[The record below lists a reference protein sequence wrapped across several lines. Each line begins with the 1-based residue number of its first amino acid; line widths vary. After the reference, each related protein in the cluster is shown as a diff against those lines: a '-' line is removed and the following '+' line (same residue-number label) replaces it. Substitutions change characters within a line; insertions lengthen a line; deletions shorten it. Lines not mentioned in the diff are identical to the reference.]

1 MKRFALLTKAL
12 VLSTLRDPYTLFW
25 NLIFPVFWLAIYRV
39 VFGRFLDSQPN
50 GGGWIL
56 AGLIVLNLL
65 AFGLIGSSA
74 QMVEM
79 RDKGVLRRLKATP
92 LPAWQM
98 FVAYLLNNVLVCL
111 AQIAVL
117 IIAGIL
123 IAGAQLT
130 LAGLIQSLPMILAG
144 IIAFTSLGQVI
155 SSLAP
160 KMGLALAIGQIFYF
174 GQMFVTNLIMPLE
187 AMPEAVRKVAV
198 YLPGYLVGELVRSPL
213 LGKGWS
219 GETGWNLLLLLAYTL
234 AAGLIASRF
243 FRWEPRA

>member
-12 VLSTLRDPYTLFW
+12 VLSTLRDPQTLFW
-25 NLIFPVFWLAIYRV
+25 NLIFPVFWLGIYRL
-39 VFGRFLDSQPN
+39 VFGRFLDNQPN

-92 LPAWQM
+92 LPAWQV
-98 FVAYLLNNVLVCL
+98 FAAYLINNVLVCL

-117 IIAGIL
+117 IVAGIA

-130 LAGLIQSLPMILAG
+130 VKGLLQALPMILAG
-144 IIAFTSLGQVI
+144 IIAFTALGQVI

-187 AMPEAVRKVAV
+187 EMPDAVRAVAV
-198 YLPGYLVGELVRSPL
+198 YLPGYLVGELVRAPL
-213 LGKGWS
+213 LGQGWS
-219 GETGWNLLLLLAYTL
+219 SASGWNLLLLLAYTAV
-234 AAGLIASRF
+234 AALIAARF
-243 FRWEPRA
+243 FRWDPRA

>member
-1 MKRFALLTKAL
+1 MKRFMLLTKAM
-12 VLSTLRDPYTLFW
+12 VLSTLREPQTLFW
-25 NLIFPVFWLAIYRV
+25 NLIFPVFWLVIYKV
-39 VFGRFLDSQPN
+39 VFGRFLDSLPN

-65 AFGLIGSSA
+65 SFGLIGSSA

-79 RDKGVLRRLKATP
+79 RDKGVLRRLKTTP
-92 LPAWQM
+92 LPAWQV
-98 FVAYLLNNVLVCL
+98 FVAYLINNVLVCL
-111 AQIAVL
+111 AQIAML
-117 IIAGIL
+117 IGAGML

-130 LAGLIQSLPMILAG
+130 LAGLLQALPMILAG
-144 IIAFTSLGQVI
+144 IVAFTALGQVI

-160 KMGLALAIGQIFYF
+160 KMGMALAIGQIFYF

-198 YLPGYLVGELVRSPL
+198 VLPGYLVGDLVRAPL
-213 LGKGWS
+213 LGNGWS
-219 GETGWNLLLLLAYTL
+219 SATGWNLLLLLAYTVV
-234 AAGLIASRF
+234 AGLVAARF

>member
-12 VLSTLRDPYTLFW
+12 VLSTLREPQTLFW
-25 NLIFPVFWLAIYRV
+25 NLLFPVFWLVIYKM
-39 VFGRFLDSQPN
+39 VFGRFLDGQPN

-65 AFGLIGSSA
+65 SFGLIGSSA

-98 FVAYLLNNVLVCL
+98 FVAYLVNNVLVCL

-117 IIAGIL
+117 IAAGVM
-123 IAGAQLT
+123 IAGARLT
-130 LAGLIQSLPMILAG
+130 LAGLLQALPMILAG
-144 IIAFTSLGQVI
+144 IVAFTALGQVI

-160 KMGLALAIGQIFYF
+160 KMGLALAIGQIAYF
-174 GQMFVTNLIMPLE
+174 GQMFVTDLIMPLE
-187 AMPEAVRKVAV
+187 AMPESVRKVAV
-198 YLPGYLVGELVRSPL
+198 YLPGYLVGDLVRAPL
-213 LGKGWS
+213 LGNGWS
-219 GETGWNLLLLLAYTL
+219 SATGGDLLLLLAYTL
-234 AAGLIASRF
+234 AAGLVAARF